1 MAGNVAPVEY
11 GADGG
16 VSAVMVSVAVPVL
29 VNCTVALLG
38 TPVGWL
44 VNVTDAGL
52 AVSPGLTPLPET
64 ANPIEP
70 LSVATVTMPLALPA
84 LVGLNE
90 TGMDKVAPAAIA
102 YGRVGGVTPNGAE
115 V

>member
-29 VNCTVALLG
+29 VNCTVALWG

-44 VNVTDAGL
+44 LKVTDAGL
-52 AVSPGLTPLPET
+52 AVSPGLTPLPDT
-64 ANPIEP
+64 ANPTEP
-70 LSVATVTMPLALPA
+70 LSVVTVMMPLALPA
-84 LVGLNE
+84 LVGLND
-90 TGMDKVAPAAIA
+90 TGMDSVAPEAM
-102 YGRVGGVTPNGAE
+102 
-115 V
+115 